1 MLRFFRQ
8 IRHRLLTENRFSK
21 YLLYAVGEI
30 LLVVIGILIALQ
42 VDNWNKNKEDDLRA
56 TQILLALQNEFK
68 QSKTQLTRV
77 KSFNER
83 VLRASS
89 GLRELISN
97 LPDNYNESKVGD
109 LLRDYGYYLSF
120 DPFNGALETAI
131 SSGDIHLINNDSL
144 VNLLFSWSSLLS
156 DSKEEETQAREL
168 LFQQKKDLMFE
179 YTRELDVW
187 KQGKSPFSSDYLGLL
202 RNPDFENWI
211 IWREGIVSELVKE
224 QNAILEVN
232 KSILSLIE
240 MEIE

>member
-1 MLRFFRQ
+1 MSNDKQTLSFQAEVKQ
-8 IRHRLLTENRFSK
+8 ILHLMINN
-21 YLLYAVGEI
+21 LYS
-30 LLVVIGILIALQ
+30 
-42 VDNWNKNKEDDLRA
+42 NKE
-56 TQILLALQNEFK
+56 IF
-68 QSKTQLTRV
+68 
-77 KSFNER
+77 
-83 VLRASS
+83 
-89 GLRELISN
+89 LRELISN